1 MDLASDGKYTEFLN
15 HFYYFFEEKWAFP
28 VDAFFFNLIMT
39 HDYIMCYLVFVM
51 CIVTWTL
58 LIILINFHWNFFRLG
73 RGSFLDTIP
82 RKIYNRLTE
91 PQEWLFFLIYSFI
104 LFNYFSLIC
113 ESVLF
118 VNKRLDKFIGNRL
131 TVKEN
136 LRTFY
141 VNKYIWD

>member
-1 MDLASDGKYTEFLN
+1 
-15 HFYYFFEEKWAFP
+15 
-28 VDAFFFNLIMT
+28 
-39 HDYIMCYLVFVM
+39 MCYLVFVM

-141 VNKYIWD
+141 VNKYIKSKKKKFWLNKI